1 MAHLQLKKQFVAAVA
16 VLALLAIVLAACGKP
31 GTGGD
36 AGASALRDTAWELV
50 SLGGSDPL
58 PGTAITL
65 RFGAPG
71 GTRDGSSESG
81 VSGSA
86 GCNTYGGGYRASQES
101 LALNGLFWTERACME
116 PAGVMEQEQAYLQA
130 LGAAARY
137 TVDADR
143 LTVYDEAGAERLV
156 FAAAGTVSAP
166 VTAVAAATAVAV
178 VTASP
183 VPPATPLPPPATP
196 TPTSTPPEP
205 PAGFTQYVD
214 PASGVSLWLPEG
226 WTVVEPV
233 VPGGAITLQSYPQ
246 DKYVGGEGFR
256 PGDSKCDLI
265 VHPPGV
271 SVADLVQQT
280 KSAPMNTI
288 LSEQEVTLNSGQT
301 GTRIEVDSLGRSI
314 ALFAA
319 LPAEGTG
326 RAVTLA
332 CFGELAPF
340 DEIAVTLHAQSG

>member
-1 MAHLQLKKQFVAAVA
+1 MQ
-16 VLALLAIVLAACGKP
+16 
-31 GTGGD
+31 
-36 AGASALRDTAWELV
+36 
-50 SLGGSDPL
+50 
-58 PGTAITL
+58 
-65 RFGAPG
+65 
-71 GTRDGSSESG
+71 
-81 VSGSA
+81 
-86 GCNTYGGGYRASQES
+86 
-101 LALNGLFWTERACME
+101 
-116 PAGVMEQEQAYLQA
+116 QEQAYLEA

-137 TVDADR
+137 TVGADR
-143 LTVYDEAGAERLV
+143 LTVYDEAGTERLI
-156 FAAAGTVSAP
+156 FAAEGTVSAP
-166 VTAVAAATAVAV
+166 ATAVAAATALAV

-183 VPPATPLPPPATP
+183 IPPTATPIPPTAVAVVTANPVPPTATPAP
-196 TPTSTPPEP
+196 TPAPPEP

-214 PASGVSLWLPEG
+214 PASGVSLWLPEE

-246 DKYVGGEGFR
+246 DKYVGGEGLR

-280 KSAPMNTI
+280 KSAPMSTI
-288 LSEQEVTLNSGQT
+288 VSEQEVTLNSGQT
-301 GTRIEVDSLGRSI
+301 GTRIEVEGMGRSI

-319 LPAEGTG
+319 LPAEGAG

-340 DEIAVTLHAQSG
+340 DPIAVTLHAHSG

>member
-1 MAHLQLKKQFVAAVA
+1 MAHIQLKKQTVAAVA

-31 GTGGD
+31 GAGGNAD
-36 AGASALRDTAWELV
+36 ASALRDTSWELV
-50 SLGGSDPL
+50 SLGGSDPIL
-58 PGTAITL
+58 GTTITL

-71 GTRDGSSESG
+71 GTGDGPSESG

-86 GCNTYGGGYRASQES
+86 GCNTYGGGYTASKES
-101 LALNGLFWTERACME
+101 LTLSGLFWTERACME
-116 PAGVMEQEQAYLQA
+116 PAGVMQQEQAYLEA

-143 LTVYDEAGAERLV
+143 LTVYDEAGTERLV
-156 FAAAGTVSAP
+156 FAAEGTVSVPA
-166 VTAVAAATAVAV
+166 TAVAAA
-178 VTASP
+178 
-183 VPPATPLPPPATP
+183 PATPVPPPATP
-196 TPTSTPPEP
+196 TPTPAPPEP

-246 DKYVGGEGFR
+246 DKYVGGEAFQ

-288 LSEQEVTLNSGQT
+288 VSEQEVTLNSGQT
-301 GTRIEVDSLGRSI
+301 GTRIEVEGMGRSI

-332 CFGELAPF
+332 CFGELVPF
-340 DEIAVTLHAQSG
+340 DPIAVTLHAHSG